1 MALKMMQPQP
11 QGSLDAVPLSRAS
24 RLAGAFDSHQRF
36 CSCSFCF
43 SFETQQKQP
52 SNRATEEQSQGEHVQ
67 RARPIQKNG
76 ATAAQQKLAG
86 DICEAQASSVF
97 EDDSAEVT
105 TQNGFSKESFLRVF
119 PSITWHVQPC
129 VKADSSG

>member
-1 MALKMMQPQP
+1 LAPQVGPEAQLQKEGYGPRSAHHEKVVLVALKMMQPQP

-24 RLAGAFDSHQRF
+24 R
-36 CSCSFCF
+36 
-43 SFETQQKQP
+43 
-52 SNRATEEQSQGEHVQ
+52 RATEEQSQGEHVQ

-97 EDDSAEVT
+97 EDD
-105 TQNGFSKESFLRVF
+105 
-119 PSITWHVQPC
+119 
-129 VKADSSG
+129 